1 MPELDYM
8 NYLTLKKENR
18 RLTRRIQNLKSL
30 ARLFAVMI
38 AVTTL
43 MAMCLPQ
50 TVPFWALILASV
62 ITAIIS
68 WFVYEI
74 QK

>member
-1 MPELDYM
+1 MTKLDYI

-62 ITAIIS
+62 IIS
-68 WFVYEI
+68 FIAWFVYEI
-74 QK
+74 GR